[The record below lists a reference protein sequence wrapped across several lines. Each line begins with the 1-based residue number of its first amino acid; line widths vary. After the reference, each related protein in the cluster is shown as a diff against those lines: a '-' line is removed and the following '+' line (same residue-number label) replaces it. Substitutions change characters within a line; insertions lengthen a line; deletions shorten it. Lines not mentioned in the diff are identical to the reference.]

1 MNHDLLTIYL
11 NDHLAG
17 SVVAIEQL
25 EHCLARN
32 PEGALGAFLPRL
44 LREIEADQGVLKDV
58 LTRVGGAE
66 NPAKKAGAWVAEKLQ
81 RVKPS
86 GDPAGYSDLNRLEEL
101 EGIAIGI
108 AGKLAL
114 WRSLEAVGPTDD
126 RLRDVDFGALARR
139 AQRQRDEVEPH
150 RLDAARRAF
159 APSPTG
165 ARADEG

>member
-1 MNHDLLTIYL
+1 MSHDLLTIYL

-17 SVVAIEQL
+17 AVAAIEHI

-44 LREIEADQGVLKDV
+44 LREIEADRDVLKDV
-58 LTRVGGAE
+58 LARVGGSE
-66 NPAKKAGAWVAEKLQ
+66 NPVKQAGAWVAEKVQ

-86 GDPAGYSDLNRLEEL
+86 GDPAGYSDLNRLEEF
-101 EGIAIGI
+101 EGVAIGI

-114 WRSLEAVGPTDD
+114 WRSLEAVSPTDE
-126 RLRDVDFGALARR
+126 RLRDIDFGALARR

-150 RLDAARRAF
+150 RLDAVRRAF
-159 APSPTG
+159 IPPFTG
-165 ARADEG
+165 ES